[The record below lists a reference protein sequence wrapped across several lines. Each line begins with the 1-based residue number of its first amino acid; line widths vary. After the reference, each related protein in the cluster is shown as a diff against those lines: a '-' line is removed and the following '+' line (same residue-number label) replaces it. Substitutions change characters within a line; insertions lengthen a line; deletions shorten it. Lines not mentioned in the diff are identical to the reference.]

1 MFAARHQRRDNLQND
16 VNNPSNVP
24 SITTHQMERTRLHQ
38 IICKQ
43 KENEIFKTKNNFNRE
58 RTVVITCD
66 SFNAQI

>member
-43 KENEIFKTKNNFNRE
+43 KTMKYLKLKIILTERE
-58 RTVVITCD
+58 LVITCD
-66 SFNAQI
+66 SFNAQF